1 MVAPAARASTT
12 RFPRRPLNPT
22 GPARRTGTA
31 RARST
36 GFSARVLWLC
46 SKRGAARARGGSRA
60 CGRLGPCTP
69 RAGARARLATRR
81 VPATQRD
88 AQRAR
93 GRGTR
98 HDKAYCAAHT
108 NTPGLSRDHAR
119 SLEITARSRAAAA
132 AILFPGPPPGPP
144 PRPAGVSRANVAR
157 RAKRRG
163 ACKQFARPASDEF
176 APRRANVFARPPP
189 CTSSS
194 LARRL
199 HGACTFA
206 VQKSGDLC
214 NWESGPKCVL
224 TLCTTFFQK
233 KRAKWPCLHGLCT
246 PVVSSVVR
254 KNQPDETSRL
264 PQFLQKIKF

>member
-1 MVAPAARASTT
+1 MVSVDFGGGVSEEHR
-12 RFPRRPLNPT
+12 L
-22 GPARRTGTA
+22 
-31 RARST
+31 
-36 GFSARVLWLC
+36 SARVLWLC
-46 SKRGAARARGGSRA
+46 SERGAARARAGSRA
-60 CGRLGPCTP
+60 RGRRGPCTP

-144 PRPAGVSRANVAR
+144 RPAGVSRANVAR

-176 APRRANVFARPPP
+176 APRRANVFARRPP
-189 CTSSS
+189 CNSSVH
-194 LARRL
+194 ARRL

-206 VQKSGDLC
+206 VQKSGDLFSR
-214 NWESGPKCVL
+214 ESGPKCVL
-224 TLCTTFFQK
+224 TLCTTFF
-233 KRAKWPCLHGLCT
+233 
-246 PVVSSVVR
+246 
-254 KNQPDETSRL
+254 
-264 PQFLQKIKF
+264 